1 MRIHRFLC
9 ALDAKTLI
17 TGSCLASKE
26 AMRMYTAMI
35 LSNMPATREAML
47 AARHPAGCLVA
58 SPFEL
63 PPVALVGGMTQLV
76 RAARRQCVTLSVMPT
91 ATCVARALVA
101 SLIDEQRK
109 RKSQPTK
116 KRSAVAIFYNI
127 SWLGR
132 SQPLCV
138 KGKRLVEAA
147 NSVFFQTFK
156 SDFLPMWY
164 HQSAAGHRVS
174 RLDLA
179 QHQELHGNNPA
190 LVLCRALPD
199 IESLR
204 VQRLVLSGNLF
215 GVMTLR
221 QAAALCGKEAVDI
234 MDMGAEDAAKMLTMA
249 RVSAQAAQVLAY
261 NLGAQTR
268 RMHVDA
274 VCRRLMQPR
283 CAGETDE
290 QAISRL
296 PKTATHL
303 MLCVACR
310 RVANAC
316 QDGSGKDCAFNEIG
330 VFFRFYARVPF
341 STCNA
346 CFAPVPGVSCSML
359 KVDGEVAD
367 GHLRCA
373 KRSSAALR
381 TALHL
386 EEESRSASCKRAQTC
401 TDMVQFD
408 ANGMTSRLRRDVRAV
423 YDQTGAALAC
433 GDQPLVTVRV
443 VGRVVG
449 VFNQFYSLCSYC
461 GCICTVDQNNRYGSE
476 ICCLRCDFSMLYR
489 VRTVHSTGTP
499 LGLSLSTHA
508 APSPFHSC
516 VRGLACLVYFCVF
529 VRAGQASTRGCE

>member
-1 MRIHRFLC
+1 MLDDAFQDTNGCAKILFGVMASTCTGMHPLVHPANRPCWADRMRIYRFLC

-91 ATCVARALVA
+91 VTCVARALVA

-109 RKSQPTK
+109 RKNQPTK

-138 KGKRLVEAA
+138 KGKGLVEAA
-147 NSVFFQTFK
+147 NSVFFQTFR

-199 IESLR
+199 TESLR

-221 QAAALCGKEAVDI
+221 QAAALCGTEAVDI

-268 RMHVDA
+268 RMQVDA

-330 VFFRFYARVPF
+330 AFFDCCPRPFFHLQRLLRARDRGELLDAQGRWRGGGWAFALCEAVF
-341 STCNA
+341 
-346 CFAPVPGVSCSML
+346 G
-359 KVDGEVAD
+359 GVAD
-367 GHLRCA
+367 GP
-373 KRSSAALR
+373 AAG
-381 TALHL
+381 
-386 EEESRSASCKRAQTC
+386 EGVAQC
-401 TDMVQFD
+401 VVQ
-408 ANGMTSRLRRDVRAV
+408 ARPDVHGHGAV
-423 YDQTGAALAC
+423 
-433 GDQPLVTVRV
+433 
-443 VGRVVG
+443 
-449 VFNQFYSLCSYC
+449 
-461 GCICTVDQNNRYGSE
+461 
-476 ICCLRCDFSMLYR
+476 
-489 VRTVHSTGTP
+489 
-499 LGLSLSTHA
+499 
-508 APSPFHSC
+508 
-516 VRGLACLVYFCVF
+516 
-529 VRAGQASTRGCE
+529 